1 MAGKGCKCADGSY
14 RQSCCPGTKRSN
26 KRRRK
31 SSSNKT
37 RRRDGG
43 REGDP
48 ISVILDRLERRGK
61 IYAYGSV
68 IAGGLY
74 GAALVTEY
82 MADVQ
87 YVKGAYGYHLGHG
100 SKGLSMMTAGGKAAR
115 ARSATRMR
123 RAQRF
128 ATAGRITRKVAVRG
142 VPVLGAVLTAYD
154 AYTVV
159 DWAIG
164 GRLPYGARDRR

>member
-14 RQSCCPGTKRSN
+14 RSSCCPSTKRSS
-26 KRRRK
+26 KK
-31 SSSNKT
+31 SSNKT
-37 RRRDGG
+37 RRRHGG

-48 ISVILDRLERRGK
+48 ISVILERLQRRGK

-68 IAGGLY
+68 LAGGLY

-82 MADVQ
+82 MSDVQ

-115 ARSATRMR
+115 GRSAARMR

-128 ATAGRITRKVAVRG
+128 ATAGRITGKVATRG
-142 VPVLGAVLTAYD
+142 IPVLGTALLAYD
-154 AYTVV
+154 VYTVV
-159 DWAIG
+159 DWTIG